1 MKEVVI
7 KNAQGWGDEWYA
19 TSMQGRPD
27 NESAWLP
34 TGLQAVPRADLNW
47 AHDKDSDDW
56 KRFHLITFIK
66 ESLRKSQAKPFSS
79 VQFSHSVMSDSL

>member
-34 TGLQAVPRADLNW
+34 AGLQAVSIADPN
-47 AHDKDSDDW
+47 
-56 KRFHLITFIK
+56 
-66 ESLRKSQAKPFSS
+66 
-79 VQFSHSVMSDSL
+79 